1 MKRKFPW
8 TVFIVL
14 MIFNLLNVLLYV
26 AETIDLT
33 EELIG
38 TIASSV
44 LGALLYHIIFGGLI
58 YLVLPAIIY
67 FMLSK
72 EDNKKNRRGYITAI
86 VTVILQIFFAGP
98 TYILVALCC
107 IEGGNLWIS
116 FIYYSV
122 AALLTIVAIIYSKIY
137 LKLKV
142 SNREES

>member
-14 MIFNLLNVLLYV
+14 MIFNLLNLLLCIV
-26 AETIDLT
+26 ESIDLT
-33 EELIG
+33 EGLIG
-38 TIASSV
+38 AIAGSV
-44 LGALLYHIIFGGLI
+44 LYALLYHIIYGGLI

-72 EDNKKNRRGYITAI
+72 EDNKKNRKGYITAI
-86 VTVILQIFFAGP
+86 VTLILQIVFAGP
-98 TYILVALCC
+98 TYIFVALCC
-107 IEGGNLWIS
+107 IEGAKYWIS

-122 AALLTIVAIIYSKIY
+122 AALLTIVAIIYAKRY